1 MVEFE
6 ADNAESGYE
15 GEMCCDAAL
24 IGSDRIRILRD
35 IYGFVL
41 LGYID
46 FVLLE
51 FGVVLLGSAIY
62 RFPSIGNISENR
74 QHVMT
79 KVSGKPTAAYKHAL
93 PYF

>member
-1 MVEFE
+1 MAEFE

-15 GEMCCDAAL
+15 GQMCCDAAL
-24 IGSDRIRILRD
+24 VGNDRIRILRD
-35 IYGFVL
+35 IHGFAL

-46 FVLLE
+46 FVLLG
-51 FGVVLLGSAIY
+51 FGVVLLGSDIY

-74 QHVMT
+74 QHVMNSL
-79 KVSGKPTAAYKHAL
+79 SGKPTAAYKHAL

>member
-1 MVEFE
+1 MAEFE

-15 GEMCCDAAL
+15 GQMCCDAAL
-24 IGSDRIRILRD
+24 VGKDRIRILRD
-35 IYGFVL
+35 IHGFVL

-46 FVLLE
+46 FVLLG
-51 FGVVLLGSAIY
+51 FGVVLLGSDID

-74 QHVMT
+74 QHVMNSL
-79 KVSGKPTAAYKHAL
+79 SGKPTAAYKHAL